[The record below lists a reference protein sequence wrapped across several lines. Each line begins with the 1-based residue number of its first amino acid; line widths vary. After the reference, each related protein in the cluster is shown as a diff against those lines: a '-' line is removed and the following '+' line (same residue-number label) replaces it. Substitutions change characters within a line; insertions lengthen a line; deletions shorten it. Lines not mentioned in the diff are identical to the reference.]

1 MKLSDT
7 LSGLLLLVL
16 GAVVVLHTTTF
27 PSMPGQ
33 SIGPSVFPMLTG
45 AGLALIGVALMFS
58 GLRARTGRWIEPG
71 AWVSR
76 PRMVVNFVLVVLDLI
91 FYAVA
96 VQPLGFFITAP
107 VFLCVLFVGFRATP
121 KWIVPLALVVPF
133 AVHYAFY
140 TLLRVPLPWGLL
152 EGIAW

>member
-1 MKLSDT
+1 MKLSDA
-7 LSGLLLLVL
+7 LSGLLLLLL
-16 GAVVVLHTTTF
+16 GAIVVLHATTF

-33 SIGPSVFPMLTG
+33 SIGPSVFPMLAG
-45 AGLALIGVALMFS
+45 AGLVLIGVVLMIS
-58 GLRARTGRWIEPG
+58 GVRTRTGRWVEPG

-96 VQPLGFFITAP
+96 VQPLGFFIAAP
-107 VFLCVLFVGFRATP
+107 VFLAVLFVGFRATP
-121 KWIVPLALVVPF
+121 KWIVPLALAVPV
-133 AVHYAFY
+133 AIHYAFY

-152 EGIAW
+152 EGVAW